1 MILVRSPLR
10 ISFFGGGSDIPEFYE
25 TSGQGMCLSMAINRY
40 IHLAINTP
48 LYDIFKIVYSVIE
61 QVNNVDEIKH
71 DIVRETLKYLHI
83 DNRFEMS
90 TFADIPVKGTGLGS
104 SSSFAV
110 GLIRGCINR
119 DVTKHE
125 LAEMAS
131 MIEIE
136 KCNEPIGKQD
146 QYAAA
151 FGGLNHFVFS
161 KSGVDCIPVRATSKT
176 IEKLCDSSLLFFT
189 GHHRDAKSIL
199 SKQFASPTSKAL
211 TQSLVE
217 MSVQAKHMLIEGK
230 LDLFAE
236 LMDSAWETKK
246 QINPLSSTPTID
258 EAYEIAKKLGARGGK
273 ILGAGGG
280 GYLYLIVTNEDRRR
294 AILDAF
300 ERNFGYINYQFGID
314 TEGAKVVY
322 NG

>member
-25 TSGQGMCLSMAINRY
+25 TSGDGMCLSMAINRY

-61 QVNNVDEIKH
+61 QVNNVNEIKH

-110 GLIRGCINR
+110 GLIRGCI
-119 DVTKHE
+119 DKEITKHE
-125 LAEMAS
+125 IAELAS

-151 FGGLNHFVFS
+151 FGGINHFVFS
-161 KSGVDCIPVRATSKT
+161 KSGVECLPVRATSKT
-176 IEKLCDSSLLFFT
+176 IQKLCDSSLLFFT
-189 GHHRDAKSIL
+189 GNHRDAKSIL
-199 SKQFASPTSKAL
+199 SKQFNSPTSKTL
-211 TQSLVE
+211 TSSLVQ
-217 MSVQAKHMLIEGK
+217 MSVQAKQLLIEGK

-236 LMDSAWETKK
+236 LMDNAWEIKK
-246 QINPLSSTPTID
+246 QINPMATTSTID
-258 EAYEIAKKLGARGGK
+258 EAYCLAKKLGAQGGK

-280 GYLYLIVTNEDRRR
+280 GYLYLIVMNEDRRQ
-294 AILDAF
+294 AILEAL
-300 ERNFGYINYQFGID
+300 ERNFGYINYQVGID